1 MDKDKLKRIKNILL
15 FYFGKNKITMGGKQY
30 SRTRLFL

>member
-15 FYFGKNKITMGGKQY
+15 FYFGKNKITMGETVRKLG
-30 SRTRLFL
+30 